1 MHFSLLSEIYRQ
13 PTKIENFNSLR
24 SRCLEVVGAH
34 YFQAPATQAIK
45 ILTDYPQSNWIL
57 TDDKQLDAPI
67 QTLF

>member
-1 MHFSLLSEIYRQ
+1 MHFYLLPEIYRQ

-24 SRCLEVVGAH
+24 SRCLEVVSAH
-34 YFQAPATQAIK
+34 YFQAPAAQAFK

-57 TDDKQLDAPI
+57 TDDKQLDATI

>member
-1 MHFSLLSEIYRQ
+1 MHFYLLSEIYRQ

-34 YFQAPATQAIK
+34 YFQAPGTQAIK
-45 ILTDYPQSNWIL
+45 ILTNYAQSNWIL

>member
-1 MHFSLLSEIYRQ
+1 MHFYLLPEIYRQ

-45 ILTDYPQSNWIL
+45 ILTDYPQSN
-57 TDDKQLDAPI
+57 
-67 QTLF
+67 

>member
-1 MHFSLLSEIYRQ
+1 MHFYLLSEIYRQ

-34 YFQAPATQAIK
+34 YFQAPAAQAIK

-57 TDDKQLDAPI
+57 TDDKQLDATI
-67 QTLF
+67 KTLF